1 MAPKSTKR
9 RSPGEGSVWAYQT
22 TAGERWAIGHPSFG
36 TRRNASG
43 WGKTK
48 QAAQRALRERLTDTS
63 RGKLTDPSRQPLGA
77 YLDEWLAGNP
87 DIGESTRSSYEKNIR
102 LHVKPYIGG
111 EPLASLTTARIT
123 ALYRQLERSGRRDGR
138 GELAGLPLS
147 ARTVRY
153 VATILRAAL
162 QAAVDARPRLLEHNP
177 ADPKQAKPPSAKA
190 AKAPEMHPWNAAQ
203 LGAFLDWSRG
213 NSQNHA
219 PWHVL
224 AYTGMRRG
232 ELLALRWRDIDLDA
246 ATVSVRRSVGVIK
259 HKGQPREIRV
269 GGTKTAKPRTVDIDP
284 ATVAVLRAWKRER
297 GLMALQ
303 LAQDQALAFGNH
315 EGRFRDPETFSKV
328 FKAGQR
334 RCARELGDAAPPEIR
349 LHDLR
354 HTHATILLT
363 AREPV
368 HIVSQRLGH
377 ASPVVTMTVY
387 AHVLPGSQREAA
399 DRFAALVGGA

>member
-9 RSPGEGSVWAYQT
+9 RSPGEGSVWPYQT
-22 TAGERWAIGHPSFG
+22 RAGERWAIGHPSFG

-48 QAAQRALRERLTDTS
+48 QLAQRALRERLTDTS
-63 RGKLTDPSRQPLGA
+63 RGELVDPSQQPLGD
-77 YLDEWLAGNP
+77 YLDEWAAGLRLAP
-87 DIGESTRSSYEKNIR
+87 STVSSYRKNIR
-102 LHVKPYIGG
+102 LHVTPYVGRIR
-111 EPLASLTTARIT
+111 LSALTSARLT
-123 ALYRQLERSGRRDGR
+123 ALYRELETSGRRDQK
-138 GELAGLPLS
+138 GERTGGPLT

-153 VATILRAAL
+153 VHTIIHAAL
-162 QAAVDARPRLLEHNP
+162 DAAVAAEPPLLARNP
-177 ADPKQAKPPSAKA
+177 AAKA
-190 AKAPEMHPWNAAQ
+190 VPPTAKEAKAPEMHPWDASQ
-203 LGAFLDWSRG
+203 LGAFLAWSRDH
-213 NSQNHA
+213 SENHA

-232 ELLALRWRDIDLDA
+232 ELLALRWQDIDLDA
-246 ATVSVRRSVGVIK
+246 ATISVRRSAGVVK
-259 HKGQPREIRV
+259 HHGQAREIRE
-269 GGTKTAKPRTVDIDP
+269 GDTKTAKPRVVDIDL

-297 GLMALQ
+297 GLLALQ
-303 LAQDQALAFGNH
+303 LAQDRALAFGNI

-328 FKAGQR
+328 FKTTQR
-334 RCARELGDAAPPEIR
+334 RCGRELGDAAPPEIR